1 VSDSPASGIKDR
13 ALLGVYC
20 NDHLAASVG
29 GIELVRR
36 MLHEHRTTDYE
47 QPLEQLLGELR
58 EEKSSLESM
67 MRGIGLP
74 IRQYKLAAVWLG
86 EKAARLKLNGRLL
99 TRSPLSDLV
108 EFEFLASAVR
118 AKRSGFETLRAVAEV
133 EPRLSKGEIDRL
145 IRQAN
150 RQFQWLTHIRR
161 EVAATVFGG
170 DPTASEEAADEPAE

>member
-1 VSDSPASGIKDR
+1 VSDSPASGVRHRD
-13 ALLGVYC
+13 LLAVYC

-29 GIELVRR
+29 GMELVRR

-67 MRGIGLP
+67 MRGIDIP
-74 IRQYKLAAVWLG
+74 IRQYKIAVLWLG
-86 EKAARLKLNGRLL
+86 EKLARLKHNGRLL
-99 TRSPLSDLV
+99 SRSPLSDLV

-118 AKRSGFETLRAVAEV
+118 AKRSGFETLRTVAEV
-133 EPRLSKGEIDRL
+133 EPRLPKGEIDRL

-150 RQFQWLTHIRR
+150 RQFEWLSHARR
-161 EVAATVFGG
+161 EVAA
-170 DPTASEEAADEPAE
+170 DAPAE

>member
-1 VSDSPASGIKDR
+1 VSDSPASAVQHRD
-13 ALLGVYC
+13 LLAVYC

-47 QPLEQLLGELR
+47 QPLKQLLGELR

-67 MRGIGLP
+67 MQGLGFA
-74 IRQYKLAAVWLG
+74 IRRYKIAAVWLG

-99 TRSPLSDLV
+99 QRSPLSDLI

-118 AKRSGFETLRAVAEV
+118 AKRSGFETLRTVAEV
-133 EPRLSKGEIDRL
+133 EPRLPKAEIDRL

-150 RQFQWLTHIRR
+150 RQFEWLSHTRR

-170 DPTASEEAADEPAE
+170 DPTASEEAADGPSR

>member
-1 VSDSPASGIKDR
+1 MSDSPTSAVQHRD
-13 ALLGVYC
+13 LLAVYC

-47 QPLEQLLGELR
+47 QPLKQLLGELR

-67 MRGIGLP
+67 MRGVGFP

-99 TRSPLSDLV
+99 ERSPLSDLI

-118 AKRSGFETLRAVAEV
+118 AKRSGFETLRIVAEV
-133 EPRLSKGEIDRL
+133 EPRLPTGEIDRL

-150 RQFQWLTHIRR
+150 RQFEWLSHTRR
-161 EVAATVFGG
+161 DVAALVFGG
-170 DPTASEEAADEPAE
+170 DPTAAEEAADGPSR

>member
-1 VSDSPASGIKDR
+1 VSDSPASGVLHRD
-13 ALLGVYC
+13 LLAVYC
-20 NDHLAASVG
+20 NDHLAASIG
-29 GIELVRR
+29 GIELVKR
-36 MLHEHRTTDYE
+36 MLGEHRTTDYE

-67 MRGIGLP
+67 MRGVGFP

-99 TRSPLSDLV
+99 KRSPLSDLV

-118 AKRSGFETLRAVAEV
+118 AKRSGFETLRTVAEV
-133 EPRLSKGEIDRL
+133 EPRLPKTEIDRL

-150 RQFQWLTHIRR
+150 RQFEWLSHTRR

-170 DPTASEEAADEPAE
+170 DPTASEEAADGPSR

>member
-1 VSDSPASGIKDR
+1 VSDSSASGVRNRD
-13 ALLGVYC
+13 LLAVYC

-58 EEKSSLESM
+58 EEKAALESM
-67 MRGIGLP
+67 MHGIDIA
-74 IRQYKLAAVWLG
+74 IRKYKIAALWLG

-118 AKRSGFETLRAVAEV
+118 AKRSGFETLRTVAEV
-133 EPRLSKGEIDRL
+133 DPRLPKAEIDRL

-150 RQFQWLTHIRR
+150 RQFEWLSHARR
-161 EVAATVFGG
+161 EVGATVFGG
-170 DPTASEEAADEPAE
+170 DPRASEEAADEPAE